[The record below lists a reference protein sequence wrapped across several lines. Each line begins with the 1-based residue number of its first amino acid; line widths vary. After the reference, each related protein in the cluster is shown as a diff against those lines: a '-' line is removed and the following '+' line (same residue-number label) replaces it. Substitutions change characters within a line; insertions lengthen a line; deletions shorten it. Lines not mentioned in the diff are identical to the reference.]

1 MSHLWFTRWEKRV
14 EEELWL
20 EWENVRLHA
29 EDGIATITIH
39 HPPANALNQA
49 TISSLNAALDAIEQ
63 DATIRVVLLTGEG
76 KFFVAGADIKEIATV
91 ETASEGKELALHGQR
106 VFRRMETFKKPI
118 IAVINGACLG
128 GGLELAMAAH
138 IRYAAHEAK
147 LGLPELNLGLIP
159 GFAGT
164 QRLPRLVG
172 KARALEMILT
182 SNPITGQEA
191 EAIGLV
197 NRSFPLS
204 ELMNAAFSLAKVI
217 ASKGGVAVA
226 KAVEAVNA
234 SGYMD
239 VEEGGAFEAE
249 LFGQTFETYDK
260 KEGIAAFLEK
270 RPPKFENR

>member
-1 MSHLWFTRWEKRV
+1 MV
-14 EEELWL
+14 
-20 EWENVRLHA
+20 EWENVRLHV
-29 EDGIATITIH
+29 EDGIATLTIN

-49 TISSLNAALDAIEQ
+49 TISSIQAALDEIEQ
-63 DATIRVVLLTGEG
+63 NADIRVVLLTGEG

-91 ETASEGKELALHGQR
+91 ETAEKGKELALHGQR

-147 LGLPELNLGLIP
+147 LGMPELNLGLIP

-172 KARALEMILT
+172 KARAMELILSSKT
-182 SNPITGQEA
+182 ITGQEA
-191 EAIGLV
+191 EELGLV

-204 ELMNAAFSLAKVI
+204 ELMNEALSLAKTI
-217 ASKGGVAVA
+217 TSKSGVAVA
-226 KAVEAVNA
+226 KAIEAINA
-234 SGYMD
+234 SDYMN
-239 VEEGGAFEAE
+239 VEEGGALEAE